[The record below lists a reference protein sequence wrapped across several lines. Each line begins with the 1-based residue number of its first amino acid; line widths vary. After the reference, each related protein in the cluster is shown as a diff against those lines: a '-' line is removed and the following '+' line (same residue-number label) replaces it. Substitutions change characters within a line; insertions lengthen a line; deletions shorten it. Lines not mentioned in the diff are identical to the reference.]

1 MRRRDVIAIVVAGSV
16 VSWPLE
22 LRSQQNRIP
31 RVAVL
36 WHAGS
41 AEEEAIYLG
50 AFVGGMKGL
59 GYIDGKT
66 VALDHRFPNEIPE
79 RFKELAVELVA
90 QAGCPGRS
98 DKTRSSRGAT
108 GDLDYTN
115 RFRRRPRSHRH
126 RACQQPGTAGR
137 QYHRAYTDCRRAHGQ
152 TPRPIQRSISGGVR
166 VALLVNANDRMGM
179 HRYVDEFQSAAAK
192 LNLTFQRFE
201 VRSLGEFEQAF
212 DKMSEER
219 LEGIFLAPDGLFY
232 QGRERLA
239 QLATARRLPFVVHSR
254 EMLDARALMSYG
266 PDLRAIFR
274 RSATYVHK
282 ILKGEKPADL
292 PVEQPTNFEFLFNL
306 KTAKVLG
313 LTIPE
318 VLLLRADRIIE

>member
-1 MRRRDVIAIVVAGSV
+1 MRRRDVIAIIVAGSV

-22 LRSQQNRIP
+22 LRSQQSRIP

-50 AFVGGMKGL
+50 AFVEGMKGL
-59 GYIDGKT
+59 GYIDSKT

-90 QAGCPGRS
+90 RKPDVLVAVTRLAAVAARQATSTIPIVFVVVPDPIGTELVSSLARPG
-98 DKTRSSRGAT
+98 GNIT
-108 GDLDYTN
+108 GLTQI
-115 RFRRRPRSHRH
+115 
-126 RACQQPGTAGR
+126 AVELTAKRLGLFKEVFP
-137 QYHRAYTDCRRAHGQ
+137 AA
-152 TPRPIQRSISGGVR
+152 SR

-254 EMLDARALMSYG
+254 EVLDAGALMSYG
-266 PDLRAIFR
+266 PD
-274 RSATYVHK
+274 
-282 ILKGEKPADL
+282 

-318 VLLLRADRIIE
+318 VLLLRADGIIE